1 MEVLLDTTQRMKA
14 EEELLRTK
22 DFLQRII
29 DNSTNAIYSI
39 DLEGRFTLANNKG
52 IELTGYTMDESIG
65 MPFSVLFAPDTQPM
79 INEQF
84 VKVSVHGETVSQYEV
99 ELIRKDQS
107 KRIISFSAAP
117 VYKEGV
123 IEAVI
128 GTAEDITERK
138 RMEMELSLQG
148 EIMTNMEEGVVLVK
162 AGDSTI
168 IFANPKFNSMFGYAE
183 GEMIGRDIS
192 IVHAPTDLSPK
203 EMAKQIQFALKE
215 TGSWQGEVLHIKKDG
230 TRFWCQVVIS
240 TFKHNNYG
248 TVWVAIHQDITKRK
262 EAENQALEVGQRLLA
277 IIDNSPNMIFLK
289 DTEGKYLLV
298 NSQFEKL
305 CNITRAEVIGKTD
318 YYLSPTD
325 VADAC
330 RKSDNDALT
339 SLKPVQ
345 SIESSPGEDN
355 VIHVLLSTKFPIFD
369 ASEQVCGVCGISTDI
384 TELKRNEEIIKLELA
399 LKASFAKVSEALLN
413 PELDKYD
420 ISKLV
425 YEEARLLTGAKH
437 GYATIIEQETGD
449 AVSANLTNMLGT
461 ECRVTKNDPARF
473 PKGPDGYPALWGHSL
488 NTNES
493 FYTNDPKSHPAF
505 KNCAPVGHV
514 PIEQFLSVPVLSGD
528 NLIGQIALAN
538 PQRDFNDCDLE
549 IITRLASLYAIAL
562 ERKKMEEALRKS
574 EDLFKTLATV
584 APVGIYQSDAKGQA
598 IYVNERWCDM
608 TGMTVEESLGN
619 GWVKAVHP
627 DDLSL
632 VTEEWRRSVSTLVS
646 FKSIHR
652 FRHTNGKIILAYVL
666 AHTYCDKHGNYAGY
680 VGAIMDMTEQMGIS
694 QFMAASTAMSDIYLG
709 LGPKGGVPLLT
720 NDSPLAALIDL
731 RSMERI
737 LLNFTNII
745 GIPAAIID
753 LEGKVLAS
761 TPWQRLCTGFH
772 RINEKTCERCIESD
786 TSLALSMQ
794 QGKKVAIYNC
804 RNGLTDAAAPI
815 IVNGHHMA
823 NLFIGQ
829 FLRSKPDEEFFRRQ
843 AIEFG
848 FDEAQYLDALKE
860 VPIVPEE
867 KIQHIL
873 SFMETFA
880 SMIISTAEE
889 KLHLQGEVLKN
900 IEQERLLIQ
909 QSKMAAMGEMI
920 GLVAHQW
927 KQPLNAVGITIQD
940 LKDAYTYGE
949 VDDKYIDNLIG
960 STMKQINFMS
970 KTIDDFRNFF
980 VPSKEK
986 ILFNIKINIEELLS
1000 MFAHVFGKS
1009 DIDVSVETGQ
1019 DALLLTEGYPNEFKQ
1034 VILNILNNSKDAI
1047 VARKKFYFEIKGSI
1061 LISIGTN
1068 EDKSKIIV
1076 SIRDNGGGIPD
1087 EMIRK
1092 IFEPYYTTKGAEGT
1106 GIGLYMSKTIIE
1118 TNMGGSLTVRNIDGG
1133 AEFVI
1138 SLDVYKP
1145 DSGGTKQ

>member
-1 MEVLLDTTQRMKA
+1 MEVLLDTTQRRKA
-14 EEELLRTK
+14 EEELLQTK
-22 DFLQRII
+22 DFLRRII
-29 DNSTNAIYSI
+29 DNSTNAIYSV
-39 DLEGRFTLANNKG
+39 DLEGRFTLSNNKG

-65 MPFSVLFAPDTQPM
+65 MPFSVLFAPDTLPM

-138 RMEMELSLQG
+138 RMEAELSLQG

-162 AGDSTI
+162 ACDSTI

-183 GEMIGRDIS
+183 GEMIGSDIS
-192 IVHAPTDLSPK
+192 IVHAPADLSPK
-203 EMAKQIQFALKE
+203 EMAAQIQTTIKE
-215 TGSWQGEVLHIKKDG
+215 TGSWQGEVLHTKKDG
-230 TRFWCQVVIS
+230 IRFWCQVVIS

-262 EAENQALEVGQRLLA
+262 EAENQALEAGQQLLA

-289 DTEGKYLLV
+289 DTEGKFLLV

-318 YYLSPTD
+318 YDLSPAD

-330 RKSDNDALT
+330 RQSDNDALT

-345 SIESSPGEDN
+345 SVETAPGEDN
-355 VIHVLLSTKFPIFD
+355 VIHVYLSTKFPIFD
-369 ASEQVCGVCGISTDI
+369 ASKQVCGVCGITTDI
-384 TELKRNEEIIKLELA
+384 TELKRNEESLRVEI
-399 LKASFAKVSEALLN
+399 ASRQMA
-413 PELDKYD
+413 
-420 ISKLV
+420 
-425 YEEARLLTGAKH
+425 EE
-437 GYATIIEQETGD
+437 E
-449 AVSANLTNMLGT
+449 
-461 ECRVTKNDPARF
+461 
-473 PKGPDGYPALWGHSL
+473 
-488 NTNES
+488 
-493 FYTNDPKSHPAF
+493 
-505 KNCAPVGHV
+505 
-514 PIEQFLSVPVLSGD
+514 
-528 NLIGQIALAN
+528 
-538 PQRDFNDCDLE
+538 
-549 IITRLASLYAIAL
+549 
-562 ERKKMEEALRKS
+562 LRKS
-574 EDLFKTLATV
+574 EELFKTLATV
-584 APVGIYQSDAKGQA
+584 APVGIFQSDAKGQA
-598 IYVNERWCDM
+598 LYVNERWCDL
-608 TGMTVEESLGN
+608 TGMTMEESLGD
-619 GWVKAVHP
+619 GWIKAIHP

-632 VTEEWRRSVSTLVS
+632 VMEQWRRAVSTLGS

-652 FRHTNGKIILAYVL
+652 FKNTDGRIIWAYVM
-666 AHTYCDKHGNYAGY
+666 AHAYSDKQGNHAGY
-680 VGAIMDMTEQMGIS
+680 VGAVTDLTEQMGIN
-694 QFMAASTAMSDIYLG
+694 QLMAASTTISDIYRN
-709 LGPKGGVPLLT
+709 GPKGEVPLLT
-720 NDSPLAALIDL
+720 DDSPLATLIDL
-731 RSMERI
+731 RSLEHI

-772 RINEKTCERCIESD
+772 RINEKACARCIESD

-815 IVNGHHMA
+815 IVGGRHMA
-823 NLFIGQ
+823 NLFTGQ
-829 FLRSKPDEEFFRRQ
+829 FLRTQPDEEFFRRQ
-843 AIEFG
+843 AMEFG

-860 VPIVPEE
+860 VPVVPEE
-867 KIQHIL
+867 QIQHIL
-873 SFMETFA
+873 GFMDTFA
-880 SMIISTAEE
+880 NMITSSAEE
-889 KLHLQGEVLKN
+889 KLHLQEEVLKN
-900 IEQERLLIQ
+900 LQQERLLIQ

-949 VDDKYIDNLIG
+949 VDDKYIDNIIG

-986 ILFNIKINIEELLS
+986 ILFDIKINIEELLS
-1000 MFAHVFGKS
+1000 MFAHVFRKS
-1009 DIDVSVETGQ
+1009 EIHVSVETGQ

-1034 VILNILNNSKDAI
+1034 VMLNILNNSKDAI
-1047 VARKKFYFEIKGSI
+1047 VARKKFDFEIKGSI
-1061 LISIGTN
+1061 LISIGNN

-1087 EMIRK
+1087 DLTRK
-1092 IFEPYYTTKGAEGT
+1092 IFEPYYTTKGIDGT

-1118 TNMGGSLTVRNIDGG
+1118 TNMGGSLTVRNVDDG

-1145 DSGGTKQ
+1145 DSGDTKQ